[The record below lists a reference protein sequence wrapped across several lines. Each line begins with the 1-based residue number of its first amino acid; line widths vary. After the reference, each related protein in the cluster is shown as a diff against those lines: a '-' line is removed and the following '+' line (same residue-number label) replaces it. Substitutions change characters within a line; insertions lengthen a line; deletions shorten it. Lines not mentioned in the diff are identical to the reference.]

1 MTSALRR
8 RIALAAAVFVGG
20 TWYSIDGPLTWAL
33 GTLDGTVPGA
43 SALALDELERNTLH
57 AHATAYPDHWSGV
70 LDVDRRDRDGYTI
83 APSLPLRPFSLR
95 LPGIG
100 TRPRRVPCAATCAP
114 SRGADPVNPTL
125 VHPFGP

>member
-70 LDVDRRDRDGYTI
+70 LDVGDAI
-83 APSLPLRPFSLR
+83 ATATRSPRACRCGPSRCACPGSGRGRAAYPARLRA
-95 LPGIG
+95 
-100 TRPRRVPCAATCAP
+100 PRR
-114 SRGADPVNPTL
+114 GALTR
-125 VHPFGP
+125 